1 MGDILMTE
9 LLHMHD
15 NYLRDFDAVVL
26 ETGADYLVLD
36 RTAFY
41 PEGGG
46 QVGDRG
52 EISSSSV
59 RSHVSD
65 TKKVG
70 SAVHHM
76 IPDGRSFSV
85 GESVHGRLDWTWRY
99 QSMRYHTAQ
108 HVLSRYLQLEHNLET
123 VGNQV
128 KPGESRADFQPINEI
143 GEQMRTDIESGV
155 NELLK
160 TSLKVNI
167 SFMPRSEAVA
177 YLKERGYQVRYL
189 EMVPRSVTQF
199 RVVTIG
205 DWDASSCAGTHVA
218 NTSEVGRLKILKTKN
233 VGAAKQRIYF
243 TLLDT

>member
-1 MGDILMTE
+1 MGDISMTE

-15 NYLRDFDAVVL
+15 NYLRDFDAIVA
-26 ETGADYLVLD
+26 ETGEGYLVLD

-52 EISSSSV
+52 EISSSGI
-59 RSHVSD
+59 RSQVSD

-70 SAVHHM
+70 SAVHHL
-76 IPDGRSFSV
+76 ISGGSPFSV
-85 GESVHGRLDWTWRY
+85 DQSVHGRLDWVWRY

-108 HVLSRYLQLEHNLET
+108 HVLSRYLQVEHNLET

-128 KPGESRADFQPINEI
+128 KPGESRADFQPLNEI

-155 NELLK
+155 NQLLK

-167 SFMPRSEAVA
+167 SFMPRSDAVA
-177 YLKERGYQVRYL
+177 FLKDRGYQVRYL
-189 EMVPRSVTQF
+189 EMVPQSVTEF

-218 NTSEVGRLKILKTKN
+218 NTSEVGRLRIVKTKN
-233 VGAAKQRIYF
+233 VGAGKQRIYF
-243 TLLDT
+243 TLYDA